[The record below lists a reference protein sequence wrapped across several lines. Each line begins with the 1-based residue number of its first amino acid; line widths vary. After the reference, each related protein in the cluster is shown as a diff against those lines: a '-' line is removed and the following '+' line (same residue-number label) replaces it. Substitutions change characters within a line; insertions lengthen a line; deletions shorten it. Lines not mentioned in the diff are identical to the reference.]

1 MTIKLEVP
9 EIQIDKIGLQV
20 GLEVHQ
26 QLATSTKLYCKCSPT
41 ESEEYSTKFTRKL
54 RLARSELGEFDPSA
68 VFETGKEKTTTYYG
82 NPESSCLVE
91 QDEEPPHEL
100 SPEAKE
106 IALIIASAL
115 ESRIFTETYV
125 MRTIVIDGSNTSG
138 FQRTMAVA
146 CEGNLQVD
154 GKSHQIC
161 SEKTAR
167 PQNKSRETKLYR
179 N

>member
-1 MTIKLEVP
+1 VP

-26 QLATSTKLYCKCSPT
+26 QLATGTKLFCKCSPT
-41 ESEEYSTKFTRKL
+41 ESEEYSIKFTRKL
-54 RLARSELGEFDPSA
+54 RLARSELGEYDPSA
-68 VFETGKEKTTTYYG
+68 VFESGKEKTIAYHG

-100 SPEAKE
+100 SHEAKE

-125 MRTIVIDGSNTSG
+125 MRKIVIDGSNTSG

-154 GKSHQIC
+154 GKKIRVETINLEEDAAKLLRDS
-161 SEKTAR
+161 TDT
-167 PQNKSRETKLYR
+167 RE
-179 N
+179 